1 MKTFQQFCE
10 DSSSQNKNKNL
21 RDGENIKEQQRNQS
35 NEFPS
40 RNYNL
45 KREAAIERQQSQVA
59 QVKDNVKKMQIDA
72 QRKAE
77 RKAQERAHQKEY
89 EQLKKDIRKEVE
101 DEFEEN
107 K

>member
-10 DSSSQNKNKNL
+10 DSSFQNKNKNL
-21 RDGENIKEQQRNQS
+21 RDSENIKKQQRNQS
-35 NEFPS
+35 NESPS

-45 KREAAIERQQSQVA
+45 KRKAAIERQQSQVA
-59 QVKDNVKKMQIDA
+59 QVRDNVKKMQIDA

-77 RKAQERAHQKEY
+77 RKAQERTHQKEY

-101 DEFEEN
+101 DEFEEHN
-107 K
+107 